1 MNQPRPLSQ
10 AARDAL
16 ARAFPSEVTA
26 ASSVL
31 RVDAKG
37 DDTYELLIYGNIGA
51 SWWDEDSVSA
61 KDVVSALQGI
71 TAKTINVRINSDGGS
86 VKDGVAIHNELRRQ
100 AASGVAV
107 NTFVDSAAYSIASY
121 IAAAGDTTTMYA
133 NAMQMLHAPA
143 VELYLAGNEKQL
155 DEVYTEIK
163 EWLQYY
169 GRSMAKGYAR
179 KSGKPED
186 EFLAMW
192 KSGKDHKYDAAEA
205 KAFGLCDVVLDAD
218 PAVDPTPEAR
228 AAARAVAARTA
239 AHAVATHSPAAA
251 SASQAAPSAAITEE
265 EPPMADPKKPADNHN
280 AADPSPT
287 ALAEATAKALSGLRT
302 RNADIRAMAEPH
314 FGNAEVKAYYDEVI
328 AAADPA
334 VTAADV
340 GSRILALLAKDRA
353 PLNAG
358 GYVRASGGDD
368 RKGQREAMANA
379 IEARA
384 GLAKEDGA
392 NPYRGESLM
401 DIARACVEQAGVNTR
416 GMSRMDVVATAITHT
431 TSDFPGLVGGVA
443 ERSLMRGYNELEL
456 DIAQVSRPIT
466 LTDFRPTN
474 PVGLGAFSDL
484 DKVPESGEYKYG
496 TFSSRNGLPLRAV
509 TYGKLFSVSRQ
520 AIINDDIGL
529 LTDVPFK
536 MGQSAKRTLVK
547 ELFALLVSNPTLPD
561 GLPLFH
567 ADRGNLLTAAAISTG
582 SVDAMRVA
590 MATIEDADG
599 NFIGARL
606 ANLLVPTALGGLAR
620 SVAASEYVV
629 DPAAPDSRLPNYVR
643 NTFGVIDS
651 ARLTGTGWYGLAS
664 ASEQDGLVVGYLDGK
679 QTPYLEQEK
688 TFTVDGVA
696 WKVRLDAGVGIGDP
710 MGLAYNPGA

>member
-1 MNQPRPLSQ
+1 MTQPRPLSQ

-16 ARAFPSEVTA
+16 ARVFPAEVTA
-26 ASSVL
+26 AVSSVL

-61 KDVVSALQGI
+61 KDVVSALQDI

-133 NAMQMLHAPA
+133 NAMQMLHAPS
-143 VELYLAGNEKQL
+143 VQLYLAGNEKQL

-179 KSGKPED
+179 KTGKPED

-192 KSGKDHKYDAAEA
+192 KSGKDHKFDAAEA
-205 KAFGLCDVVLDAD
+205 KAFGLCDAVLDAD
-218 PAVDPTPEAR
+218 PAIEPAPE
-228 AAARAVAARTA
+228 ARTA
-239 AHAVATHSPAAA
+239 AHATATHSPATA

-265 EPPMADPKKPADNHN
+265 EPPMADTKKPADTHD
-280 AADPSPT
+280 AAAVLSPT
-287 ALAEATAKALSGLRT
+287 ALAAAHADALSGIRA
-302 RNADIRAMAEPH
+302 RNTDIRAMAEPH
-314 FGNAEVKAYYDEVI
+314 FGIPEVKAYYDDVI
-328 AAADPA
+328 AAADPST
-334 VTAADV
+334 TAADV
-340 GSRILALLAKDRA
+340 GSRILAILAKDRE
-353 PLNAG
+353 PLNGG
-358 GYVRASGGDD
+358 GYVRASGGDN
-368 RKGQREAMANA
+368 RKGQREAMSNA

-384 GLAKEDGA
+384 GLAQADGA
-392 NPYRGESLM
+392 NPYRGESLIE
-401 DIARACVEQAGVNTR
+401 IARACAEQVGVNTR

-431 TSDFPGLVGGVA
+431 TSDFPGLVGSVA
-443 ERSLMRGYNELEL
+443 ERSLMRGYTELEL
-456 DIAQVSRPIT
+456 DIAQISRPIT
-466 LTDFRPTN
+466 LTDFRATN
-474 PVGLGAFSDL
+474 PVGLGSFSDL

-536 MGQSAKRTLVK
+536 MGQAAKRTLVK
-547 ELFALLVSNPTLPD
+547 ELFALLISNPTLPD

-590 MATIEDADG
+590 MATIQDADD
-599 NFIGARL
+599 NFVGVQL

-620 SVAASEYVV
+620 SVRASEYVI
-629 DPAAPDSRLPNYVR
+629 DAGAPESRQPNYVQ
-643 NTFGVIDS
+643 NTFGVVDS
-651 ARLTGTGWYGLAS
+651 ARLSGTAWYGLANS
-664 ASEQDGLVVGYLDGK
+664 SQQDGLVVGYLDGK
-679 QTPYLEQEK
+679 QTPYMEQEK

-710 MGLAYNPGA
+710 MGLAKNPGA